1 MIEKFQERYLDI
13 FGNNIKIMKLL
24 ACFGTNIFND
34 FRFRMAWKIIYSF
47 LFQFQE
53 RVLHVAASLISG
65 IVWKELLK
73 ISISFYILSSLEE
86 I

>member
-34 FRFRMAWKIIYSF
+34 FRFRMA
-47 LFQFQE
+47 
-53 RVLHVAASLISG
+53 
-65 IVWKELLK
+65 
-73 ISISFYILSSLEE
+73 
-86 I
+86 